1 MTLRTV
7 QITDISFDCSLEDD
21 DWTEKDQL
29 ETEENLPKAYI
40 GQVYEL
46 EVDDDADDDEV
57 VEELLEEVSCSSG
70 WCINSIDFRY
80 VLS

>member
-46 EVDDDADDDEV
+46 EVDDDADDYEV
-57 VEELLEEVSCSSG
+57 TEELLDEVSCASG

>member
-1 MTLRTV
+1 MIRTV
-7 QITDISFDCSLEDD
+7 QITDIEFDCSLEDD

-46 EVDDDADDDEV
+46 EVDDDADDYEV
-57 VEELLEEVSCSSG
+57 TEELLDEVSCASG

>member
-46 EVDDDADDDEV
+46 EVDDDTDDYEV
-57 VEELLEEVSCSSG
+57 TEELLDEVSCASG
-70 WCINSIDFRY
+70 WCINSIDFRF

>member
-46 EVDDDADDDEV
+46 EVSDDADDYEV
-57 VEELLEEVSCSSG
+57 TEELLDEVSCASG